1 MTNLLST
8 SAGPNRRSG
17 ATPMLAWYLE
27 LGTKERRTFWACFGG
42 WALDAF
48 DVQIYSFVVPS
59 LMLLWNID
67 KSQAGLLATS
77 ALLVSALGGWVAGML
92 ADRIGRVR
100 LLQITIAWFAFF
112 TFLSGF
118 TNNFGELLLVRGLQG
133 FGFGG
138 EWAAGSVLIGEAIRA
153 EHRGKAVGT
162 VQSAWAW
169 GWGAAAIMATLAF
182 QFLPQDW
189 AWRVMF
195 FLGLL
200 PAGVVF
206 FLRRFV
212 PEPEVF
218 VGSLTSAPKRSLLDI
233 FSAELLPTTVLGSL
247 LAIGAQGGYYAITTW
262 LPTFL
267 RTERHLTVVGSS
279 GYLAVIIL
287 GSFLGYVTSAF
298 LSDAIGRRR
307 NFFLFAIGSIAIA
320 IGYTQ
325 FALSDA
331 VMLVL
336 GFPLGFFSAGIFS
349 GMGPLYTELFPT
361 SLRGTGQG
369 FCYNFGRGIAALF
382 PTLVGWLSS
391 SLSLGVAIGLFAAGA
406 YALVII
412 AALLLPETRGRELQ
426 AN

>member
-1 MTNLLST
+1 MFS
-8 SAGPNRRSG
+8 
-17 ATPMLAWYLE
+17 WYGE
-27 LGTKERRTFWACFGG
+27 VSKNERRTFWACFGG

-218 VGSLTSAPKRSLLDI
+218 VGSLTSAPKRK
-233 FSAELLPTTVLGSL
+233 
-247 LAIGAQGGYYAITTW
+247 
-262 LPTFL
+262 
-267 RTERHLTVVGSS
+267 
-279 GYLAVIIL
+279 
-287 GSFLGYVTSAF
+287 
-298 LSDAIGRRR
+298 IGR
-307 NFFLFAIGSIAIA
+307 AH
-320 IGYTQ
+320 
-325 FALSDA
+325 
-331 VMLVL
+331 V
-336 GFPLGFFSAGIFS
+336 
-349 GMGPLYTELFPT
+349 
-361 SLRGTGQG
+361 
-369 FCYNFGRGIAALF
+369 
-382 PTLVGWLSS
+382 
-391 SLSLGVAIGLFAAGA
+391 
-406 YALVII
+406 
-412 AALLLPETRGRELQ
+412 
-426 AN
+426 

>member
-1 MTNLLST
+1 MI
-8 SAGPNRRSG
+8 R
-17 ATPMLAWYLE
+17 WYSE
-27 LGTKERRTFWACFGG
+27 LGSNERRTFWACFAG

-48 DVQIYSFVVPS
+48 DVQIYSFVVPT
-59 LMLLWNID
+59 LMILWKID

-77 ALLVSALGGWVAGML
+77 TLLVSAFGGWIAGML

-100 LLQITIAWFAFF
+100 LLQITIGWFAVF

-118 TNNFGELLLVRGLQG
+118 TNSFEQLLVVRGLQG

-153 EHRGKAVGT
+153 QHRGKAVGT

-169 GWGAAAIMATLAF
+169 GWGVAALLATVAF
-182 QFLPQDW
+182 HVLPQEY

-200 PAGVVF
+200 PAAAIF
-206 FLRRFV
+206 FLRQLV
-212 PEPEVF
+212 AEPAVF
-218 VGSLTSAPKRSLLDI
+218 AASRAAGAASRRPFSI
-233 FSAELLPTTVLGSL
+233 FAAELLPTTVLGSL

-267 RTERHLTVVGSS
+267 RTERHLTVLGSG
-279 GYLAVIIL
+279 GYLAVIIV

-298 LSDAIGRRR
+298 LSDAIGRRG
-307 NFFLFAIGSIAIA
+307 NFLLFAAGSVAIA

-325 FALSDA
+325 FDLSDA

-361 SLRGTGQG
+361 SVRATGQG
-369 FCYNFGRGIAALF
+369 FCYNFGRGVAAVF
-382 PTLVGWLSS
+382 PALIGWLAA
-391 SLSLGVAIGLFAAGA
+391 SLSLGKAIGLFAAGA
-406 YALVII
+406 YTLVILV
-412 AALLLPETRGRELQ
+412 AFMLPETRGREL
-426 AN
+426 AAY